1 MPEQIGLF
9 DAIYTQRAIRYLKPD
24 PIPDKIIEKLVDAAI
39 KAPSGGNS
47 QPWKFIIIRDA
58 ETKRKIG
65 TYYNKSW
72 NQVYGNVETGPPLH
86 PRVRSSATY
95 LAEHFHEVPVL
106 IMACIQHQGTPTTM
120 GRGASIYPAVQNIL
134 LAARGLG
141 LGSTLTTL
149 HKGFEDEIKEIL
161 GIPSNVETAA
171 ILPVGYLA
179 DDVKYGPTKRMPV
192 DEVIFWEQW
201 DNTSKPDGQ
210 E

>member
-149 HKGFEDEIKEIL
+149 HKGFEVEIKEIL

-171 ILPVGYLA
+171 ILPIGYLA

-201 DNTSKPDGQ
+201 NNTSKPHSQ